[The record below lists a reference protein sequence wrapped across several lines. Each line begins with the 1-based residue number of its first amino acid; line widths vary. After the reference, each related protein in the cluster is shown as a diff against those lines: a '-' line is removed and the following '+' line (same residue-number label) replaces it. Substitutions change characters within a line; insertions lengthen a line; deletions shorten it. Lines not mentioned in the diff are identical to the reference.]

1 MSDKGERCNTQSY
14 CVVNEGKRHHMSP
27 PPCSIL
33 DRRGISGQ
41 KATPH
46 RRIVLWMK
54 QKCHIPHTMDSRPM
68 KTRLKKVTKDNRA
81 TPQRYSIVLLMKRKD
96 ITYHHHRANVL
107 DPRRSSRTKRKRG
120 NNTHQPAQ
128 LHIAIVTNH

>member
-1 MSDKGERCNTQSY
+1 MGDKEERYNTQSY
-14 CVVNEGKRHHMSP
+14 CVVNEEKRLHMSP

-41 KATPH
+41 RTTPH

-68 KTRLKKVTKDNRA
+68 KTR
-81 TPQRYSIVLLMKRKD
+81 
-96 ITYHHHRANVL
+96 
-107 DPRRSSRTKRKRG
+107 RKRG
-120 NNTHQPAQ
+120 DKGQ
-128 LHIAIVTNH
+128 